1 MRREI
6 GIFCILAFV
15 CGPALCDSTPLS
27 EQIENVRAQCSGIS
41 SKMDRLKRMAG
52 INTAITS
59 VGTVAGGVGLGTG
72 IAKAKVD
79 KIAEQLEAE
88 LQAEIDK
95 LRQLAATQTHIDYIP
110 QSNIPAGQTLISDD
124 SPTASQT
131 QQTSQP
137 QTDQADIEKQQAI
150 IKQKQAELDAATQKS
165 KTLGNVRT
173 GTLAG
178 AAVTD
183 AAGTIIAVK
192 NRVDDD
198 LQQRIDN
205 CALAVQELSKASI
218 QAQMEEQDKTL
229 LTRAK
234 NIVQGCNE
242 WRTIDLSKINKRAT
256 GAAISSGVGTAMA
269 IAGTATSA
277 SANSDRIREDNTEQ
291 GKQKEK
297 NLNTASN
304 VLAGGTTVASGV
316 AVVFNATQI
325 KAIKDALQ
333 VAENCEKALN
343 Q

>member
-15 CGPALCDSTPLS
+15 YGPALCDSTPLS

-41 SKMDRLKRMAG
+41 SKMDGLKRMAG

-95 LRQLAATQTHIDYIP
+95 LRQLATTQTHIDYIP

-124 SPTASQT
+124 SPT
-131 QQTSQP
+131 TSQP
-137 QTDQADIEKQQAI
+137 QAQLQTDQADIEKQQAI

-218 QAQMEEQDKTL
+218 QAQMEEQDNTL
-229 LTRAK
+229 LTRAQ

-277 SANSDRIREDNTEQ
+277 SANSDRIRDNNTDQ